1 MLRVA
6 PAWISG
12 YAGVIL
18 LVAVLVNLAT
28 QLSRNA
34 FGLTLPAMR
43 DSLGLSYSQVGSLMT
58 ALSILMMVASF
69 VSGMMAS
76 RYGTRAIVGLS
87 AIAAGVGMIFL
98 GAAPSFGV
106 AVAMSA
112 LVGFATGGCTTPI
125 MGLLSIWFD
134 SGNRGTVAGL
144 AAAGG
149 GVSFV
154 VVGALVPLLTG
165 RDSEDGWR
173 HTWYV
178 LGVVV
183 MAAGLLSLVFLR
195 DRPVEG
201 TGGEKRRAAW
211 PLEAYKSRLVW
222 IITFLAFCS
231 GWATGLYTTFF
242 GAYLEDQGVG
252 LGVIGRLWGLLGL
265 LGIGSGVLWGHL
277 SDRLSR
283 RWGFLLSFVTL
294 ALGYT
299 LFWVTPAM
307 GGFVASVVLVG
318 LSFRAAYTIC
328 AASAGDYVAPV
339 LSAAAFGLMA
349 VGAGLGQAIGV
360 LIGGWAADQAGLEWV
375 FVLATGAAAVGA
387 VAASFLRRPS
397 AKLLN

>member
-1 MLRVA
+1 
-6 PAWISG
+6 
-12 YAGVIL
+12 
-18 LVAVLVNLAT
+18 
-28 QLSRNA
+28 
-34 FGLTLPAMR
+34 
-43 DSLGLSYSQVGSLMT
+43 
-58 ALSILMMVASF
+58 
-69 VSGMMAS
+69 
-76 RYGTRAIVGLS
+76 
-87 AIAAGVGMIFL
+87 
-98 GAAPSFGV
+98 
-106 AVAMSA
+106 
-112 LVGFATGGCTTPI
+112 
-125 MGLLSIWFD
+125 MGLLSLWFD
-134 SGNRGTVAGL
+134 SRNRGTVAGL
-144 AAAGG
+144 AAVGG

-195 DRPVEG
+195 DRPVAG
-201 TGGEKRRAAW
+201 TGRGKSRAAW

-222 IITFLAFCS
+222 LITFLAFCS

-277 SDRLSR
+277 SDRMSR

-294 ALGYT
+294 AVGYT
-299 LFWVTPAM
+299 VFWVTPAM

-318 LSFRAAYTIC
+318 LSFRGAYTIC

-349 VGAGLGQAIGV
+349 VGAGLGQAIGALV
-360 LIGGWAADQAGLEWV
+360 GGRGGRPGWAGVGLRAGYGGGSSGRRGSLFSPAPVHQIAGLSR
-375 FVLATGAAAVGA
+375 FNGTPHLATPVMLDLAAAIA
-387 VAASFLRRPS
+387 EIQRICHRLDLRYKSLESSGVKEPGR
-397 AKLLN
+397 AQR